1 MFFKKQKL
9 SFSLPFW
16 LLVSF
21 FSIIIFTGGS
31 SRADTQSLAILWPTS
46 VIFCALGAVSLRRE
60 HLSAYRWPFYLFSAL
75 FLFATLQTLPL
86 PPALQQLLSGRSLTT
101 DIDRLASITN
111 FWRPSTLSP
120 INGWSGVAAL
130 TTPLAILLLAV
141 QLGQH
146 ELHRLLIYI
155 LGIGILSAVFGLMQ
169 IIGGAGS
176 PFYLYRITNVGSAV
190 GLFAN
195 RNHAAVFLAS
205 MFPLLATFA
214 SMKTTDSS
222 KRDIYQLAALGIGA
236 VLIILII
243 ITGSRSGLVLGSIG
257 LGGAVLLYRP
267 RTVRR
272 TQRHG
277 STALKTGM
285 SAWIGG
291 LGVLS
296 LAALAVSFSRDE
308 ALDRIVNTS
317 SADDNRIEFWTS
329 AYKMIWQHLPFGSG
343 NGSFVHLYQVTM
355 PTELLKGN
363 YANHVHN
370 DFIELILTHGIPG
383 AIFIV
388 VGFFVFLRQ
397 SFRIWR
403 LPQTDSKSVRF
414 AQMASILI
422 AIFLMGSVVD
432 YPLRIPIIMAVFVV
446 LVLWLTAGAK
456 HLSR

>member
-1 MFFKKQKL
+1 MFSKKQKL

-46 VIFCALGAVSLRRE
+46 VVFCALGVVSLRRE
-60 HLSAYRWPFYLFSAL
+60 HLSTYRWPLYLFGAL
-75 FLFATLQTLPL
+75 LLFATLQTLPL
-86 PPALQQLLSGRSLTT
+86 PPAPQQLLSGHSLTT
-101 DIDRLASITN
+101 EIDTLAGVTN

-120 INGWSGVAAL
+120 IDGWNGVAAL
-130 TTPLAILLLAV
+130 ATPLAVLVLAV

-214 SMKTTDSS
+214 SMKTTDAS
-222 KRDIYQLAALGIGA
+222 KRDIYQLAAVGVGA

-243 ITGSRSGLVLGSIG
+243 ITGSRSGLVLGSVG

-267 RTVRR
+267 RTARR
-272 TQRHG
+272 TERRG
-277 STALKTGM
+277 STELKTGM

-308 ALDRIVNTS
+308 ALDRMFYTS
-317 SADDNRIEFWTS
+317 SADDNRADFWTS
-329 AYKMIWQHLPFGSG
+329 AYTMIWQHLPFGSG
-343 NGSFVHLYQVTM
+343 NGTFAHLYQVHM
-355 PTELLKGN
+355 PDQLLKGN

-370 DFIELILTHGIPG
+370 DFIELILTNGIPG
-383 AIFIV
+383 AIFIA
-388 VGFFVFLRQ
+388 VGLFLFLRQ

-403 LPQTDSKSVRF
+403 LPQTDSQSVRF
-414 AQMASILI
+414 ARAASISIAILLI
-422 AIFLMGSVVD
+422 ASVVD
-432 YPLRIPIIMAVFVV
+432 YPLRIPIIMAVFAV
-446 LVLWLTAGAK
+446 LVLWLTAAK
-456 HLSR
+456 HPSR